1 MSSKNES
8 LSPQPYH
15 ILIDADDAKLQDAEF
30 AKQNASIS
38 ENMDER
44 LCRSEK
50 SVQKTK
56 MIVE

>member
-15 ILIDADDAKLQDAEF
+15 ILINALDAQLQDAEF
-30 AKQNASIS
+30 VKQNASIS